1 MTQDVGTASTVATV
15 ASNVSDMAAN
25 LSGGPV
31 LPDTNALLD
40 NAVAGF
46 EKAFSGLLNGL
57 KAIPQIADLAD
68 YQGLTSETPI
78 SLGDAQAS
86 FGAAMGIGE
95 GTDAPAIWTQTS
107 AKLSEVTS
115 KITENPEGFLRAY
128 GLEGLSGDEL
138 AAKLKH
144 TVFEIATQPEVHLQ
158 GSIPIDYTKRADDV
172 APEAAAAS
180 DISEAQPGAGAAPN
194 NAAPA
199 PQAAGSNVINFSAA
213 NFIGEKKKDDIVMTA
228 EAPAADAPV
237 TAATEGET
245 IHLKHEKSTAEA
257 LSAFINTIMD
267 NVSSS
272 PERVTVEQ
280 AQEMIVKAVNSDKF
294 DMTFV
299 EHGLKHYLHLFEESK
314 ANINEY
320 SQAEQQQVVASAIHA
335 KMRRVDFSLSP
346 ESALEIASKTTPQ
359 QIFDIMDFI
368 QSVPNVEFYR
378 SSKAMPEA
386 VIAGGS
392 QITPKDAAQEIAAQG
407 PTNPLERIKAEKAAA
422 AAAQESGV
430 VLSM

>member
-15 ASNVSDMAAN
+15 ANNVSDMAAN
-25 LSGGPV
+25 LSGGPA
-31 LPDTNALLD
+31 LPDTNAMLD

-46 EKAFSGLLNGL
+46 EKAFSSLLNGL
-57 KAIPQIADLAD
+57 KAIPQIAGLAD
-68 YQGLTSETPI
+68 YQGLTPETPI

-115 KITENPEGFLRAY
+115 KIAENPEGFLRAY

-144 TVFEIATQPEVHLQ
+144 TVFEIATQPEAHLQ
-158 GSIPIDYTKRADDV
+158 GSIPIDYTKRADIS
-172 APEAAAAS
+172 APEAATA
-180 DISEAQPGAGAAPN
+180 DVSEAQPGAVAAPN

-228 EAPAADAPV
+228 EAPAANAPV
-237 TAATEGET
+237 TAAPEGET

-272 PERVTVEQ
+272 PERVTIEQ

-314 ANINEY
+314 ANINDY

-386 VIAGGS
+386 VIAGGA

-407 PTNPLERIKAEKAAA
+407 KTSPLDRIKAEKE
-422 AAAQESGV
+422 AQQSGV